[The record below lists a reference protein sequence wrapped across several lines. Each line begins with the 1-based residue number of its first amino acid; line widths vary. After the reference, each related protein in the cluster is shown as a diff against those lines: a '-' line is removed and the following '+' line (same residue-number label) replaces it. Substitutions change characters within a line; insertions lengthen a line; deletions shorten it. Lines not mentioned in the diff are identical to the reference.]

1 MLGLSLAQFCQVV
14 LLPQGQF
21 ADFLRADAERR
32 RTLLESLFDTG
43 RFTAVERWLVAR
55 RQEASRALD
64 EVDQRLAQV
73 LARLAEA
80 AGADLPADLD
90 PADAGG
96 LGRRP
101 CSSRRGPRA
110 RARRPWPPTAED
122 RHEASAATLESA
134 TLVAEAHTRGPGC
147 EARLAVLTERG
158 R

>member
-43 RFTAVERWLVAR
+43 RFTTVERWLVAR
-55 RQEASRALD
+55 RQETSRALD

-73 LARLAEA
+73 LARIAEA

-90 PADAGG
+90 PADAAGWVAALLEQARTARAGAQTRGG
-96 LGRRP
+96 R
-101 CSSRRGPRA
+101 RRGPARGIGGDPGERHPGGRGAHPPDPAAGAAGRA
-110 RARRPWPPTAED
+110 D
-122 RHEASAATLESA
+122 RS
-134 TLVAEAHTRGPGC
+134 
-147 EARLAVLTERG
+147 G